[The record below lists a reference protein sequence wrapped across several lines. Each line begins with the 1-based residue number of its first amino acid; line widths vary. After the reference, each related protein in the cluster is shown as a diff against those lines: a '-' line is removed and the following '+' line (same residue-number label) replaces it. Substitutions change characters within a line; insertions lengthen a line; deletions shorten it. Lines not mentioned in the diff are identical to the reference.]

1 MFDIWKKLILVT
13 YGRRSRLA
21 GCRSGETRERGRVL
35 VSERARAGDGSPSF
49 SFVQRLRELLER
61 SEALYTFLQLSLS
74 LSLLCPLLALRKT
87 FMATSISVRVK
98 NRSSPLRFASQRRR
112 TDFHGWSG
120 LPNKHHRRSPSHLE
134 LEN

>member
-13 YGRRSRLA
+13 YGRRSRRLPE
-21 GCRSGETRERGRVL
+21 RRDERGRVL
-35 VSERARAGDGSPSF
+35 VSERAGDGSPSF

-61 SEALYTFLQLSLS
+61 SEALYTFLQLSLF
-74 LSLLCPLLALRKT
+74 LLCPLLALRET

-98 NRSSPLRFASQRRR
+98 NRSSPLPFASQRRL

-120 LPNKHHRRSPSHLE
+120 LPNKHHRRSPSILE
-134 LEN
+134 LGN